1 MSQARVQRRLAAI
14 LFADVVG
21 YSRLTGQDEVG
32 TWQRLHTIIRDEV
45 RPHIQGH
52 DGRIIRAALDDAW
65 RLVLNDP
72 DYMNRRRCEERK
84 RDQALALRAS
94 GARG

>member
-1 MSQARVQRRLAAI
+1 MEIIIFLLAGGSIVWIVWKARTENRAL
-14 LFADVVG
+14 
-21 YSRLTGQDEVG
+21 EK
-32 TWQRLHTIIRDEV
+32 
-45 RPHIQGH
+45 
-52 DGRIIRAALDDAW
+52 AALDDAW

-84 RDQALALRAS
+84 RDQALALKAS